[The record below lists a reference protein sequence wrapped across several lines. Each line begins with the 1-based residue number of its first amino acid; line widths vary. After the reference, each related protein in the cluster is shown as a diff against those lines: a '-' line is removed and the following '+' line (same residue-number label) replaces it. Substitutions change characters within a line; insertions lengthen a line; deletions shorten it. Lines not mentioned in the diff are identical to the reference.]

1 MKITENHLHTSES
14 QHPVPPVAT
23 GDENQLSGFFNDPDL
38 DLIPK
43 IANVEAPVT
52 QWIVPDVIAQGEYHL
67 IAGAPASMKSML
79 ALSMG
84 YAISTG
90 SEVFGRPTVQKPV
103 LYIDKENP
111 VGLIKERQDLLHLTD
126 ESNLHYWGSW
136 FSEIPSC
143 FDPVY
148 LLLAKKYKPVI
159 IFDSLI
165 RFHTM
170 DENDATAMRTVS
182 ESFRRLCNL
191 GATVIVLHHQGK
203 LSLGYRSPFRG
214 SSEIEAGCDIAY
226 SLTKTKTKDGL
237 VLRVGCFKTRHGLE
251 SEFRLKFDKG
261 LFLPLPTDEE
271 IEQEHLHTIAKVI
284 GDNPNADFAEIQ
296 QHTQMA
302 EKKLRHLLKKGAGN
316 SWKVESGG
324 HNKHQYSIDGTGG
337 LGLI

>member
-1 MKITENHLHTSES
+1 MDFLTNPKL
-14 QHPVPPVAT
+14 A
-23 GDENQLSGFFNDPDL
+23 
-38 DLIPK
+38 LIPK
-43 IANVEAPVT
+43 IADVEAPAT
-52 QWIVPDVIAQGEYHL
+52 EWIVPDVIAQGEYHL

-90 SEVFGRPTVQKPV
+90 NEVFGRSTVQRPV
-103 LYIDKENP
+103 LYIDNENP
-111 VGLIKERQDLLHLTD
+111 VGLIKERQDLLHLID

-136 FSEIPSC
+136 FREIPSYC
-143 FDPVY
+143 DPVY
-148 LLLAKKYKPVI
+148 LRLAENEPVI

-170 DENDATAMRTVS
+170 DENDATAMRTGS

-203 LSLGYRSPFRG
+203 PSPEGYRSPFRG

-251 SEFRLKFDKG
+251 SEFRLNFDSETG

-271 IEQEHLHTIAKVI
+271 IEQEYMHTIAKVI
-284 GDNPNADFAEIQ
+284 ADNPNAGVAEIQ
-296 QHTQMA
+296 QDTQIA
-302 EKKLRHLLKKGAGN
+302 EKKLRELLKNGEGEFWTVK
-316 SWKVESGG
+316 SGR
-324 HNKHQYSIDGTGG
+324 HNKQEYASVKQEEQG
-337 LGLI
+337 